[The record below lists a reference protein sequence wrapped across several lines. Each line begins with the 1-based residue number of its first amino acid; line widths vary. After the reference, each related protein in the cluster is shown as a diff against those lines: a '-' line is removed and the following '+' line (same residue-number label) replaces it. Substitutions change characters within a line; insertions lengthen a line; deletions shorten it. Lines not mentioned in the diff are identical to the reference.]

1 MNLKKETFFPL
12 KYNFDISKINTI
24 SKNESILKG
33 FESIG
38 GVISTELKSVQLRVK
53 NVYHN

>member
-1 MNLKKETFFPL
+1 MSFKKGNLFSTPIQ
-12 KYNFDISKINTI
+12 FDISKISTI
-24 SKNESILKG
+24 SKDESILKG

-38 GVISTELKSVQLRVK
+38 GVISTELKYVQLRCK